1 MTANDNMG
9 KVQIVVVEEEKMIE
23 ESVYNTDNSV
33 SRYIVWLVS
42 VTFKSVVSKPA
53 REFNPKETF
62 EPRPS

>member
-42 VTFKSVVSKPA
+42 VTFLI
-53 REFNPKETF
+53 
-62 EPRPS
+62 PSFCGDHWV